1 MSPPTARSDS
11 RPCHGTRTAHP
22 EFPIPQGRRWRLGS
36 ALLMLCMFTL
46 AVPGPADAE
55 ISGPRSL
62 EASAPLVEIG
72 PLPEDLLA
80 EATTLL
86 SAEFWAGRVLDRLA
100 PEAPLRETPD
110 AQWVRLATI
119 AAIPLVGI
127 ALLLVF
133 VWARIPWRV
142 RRARM
147 DPQRFTHR
155 VLNEPPE
162 VVATRLL
169 GTPPADAFAQM
180 LERLEQQDRL
190 GIEILIPATATTPA
204 RVLLRLRAD
213 PDTLHP
219 VEQQVLGTLFGESTE
234 LRSDL
239 HRARHHE
246 GGFDPEELTSEI
258 LMRGAFPSSGR
269 WVGHRPSGLLAGLL
283 LASGLAWALLEL
295 RHGTQD
301 LWVLALGLVATG
313 VVFLFT
319 PRRWWHAARGAIA
332 AWRWLL
338 PLGLATLLA
347 LMLHLLPPEPLTPSA
362 GAALSLLLLSGFLF
376 ALASTRGFDPVIEHC
391 HRMQQARKW
400 ARRELRGSAPSATL
414 AWRRHLH
421 ALGLTREFEAWVERQ
436 GHDLKADAA
445 ATLPEDWSAA
455 FHVPPAGDD
464 LIPV

>member
-1 MSPPTARSDS
+1 MPSPTARSDT
-11 RPCHGTRTAHP
+11 RPCHGNRPACRESP
-22 EFPIPQGRRWRLGS
+22 VRQKWRWRVGL
-36 ALLMLCMFTL
+36 ALLGLTL
-46 AVPGPADAE
+46 FAFLVPVHVGAE
-55 ISGPRSL
+55 TSGQRFL
-62 EASAPLVEIG
+62 DASAQIVEIP
-72 PLPEDLLA
+72 PLPEDLVTK
-80 EATTLL
+80 ATTLL
-86 SAEFWAGRVLDRLA
+86 SAEFWAGRALDRLA
-100 PEAPLRETPD
+100 PEAPLRETP
-110 AQWVRLATI
+110 AALWIRLATI

-127 ALLLVF
+127 ALLIVF
-133 VWARIPWRV
+133 VWARIPWRI
-142 RRARM
+142 RRAGM
-147 DPQRFTHR
+147 DHERFGQL
-155 VLNEPPE
+155 VLDEPPE
-162 VVATRLL
+162 VVATRLQ
-169 GTPPADAFAQM
+169 GMPPDDAFAEM
-180 LERLEQQDRL
+180 LERLEQQERL
-190 GIEILIPATATTPA
+190 GIEILIPATTATPA
-204 RVLLRLRAD
+204 RVLLRLRVD

-246 GGFDPEELTSEI
+246 GGFDPEALTSEI

-269 WVGHRPSGLLAGLL
+269 WVGHQPSALLAGLL

-295 RHGTQD
+295 RQGTQD

-347 LMLHLLPPEPLTPSA
+347 LTLHLLPPEPLTYSA

-376 ALASTRGFDPVIEHC
+376 ALASTRGFDPVIEQF

-400 ARRELRGSAPSATL
+400 ARRELRGSGPAATL
-414 AWRRHLH
+414 AWGRHLH
-421 ALGLTREFEAWVERQ
+421 ALGLTREFEAWTERQ
-436 GHDLKADAA
+436 GHDPKAGATT
-445 ATLPEDWSAA
+445 TLPQGWSEA

-464 LIPV
+464 RIPV